1 MGYRG
6 IVLPGRGARGAVPLV
21 YAEALA
27 AGLPVLAFEGAGAS
41 AVPRAVRSEGTGTV
55 TTPDAHLPGALD
67 VAAKIFPTLREHCR
81 AVYAKRY
88 GEAVWTERTECLYAS
103 LVA

>member
-1 MGYRG
+1 
-6 IVLPGRGARGAVPLV
+6 
-21 YAEALA
+21 
-27 AGLPVLAFEGAGAS
+27 
-41 AVPRAVRSEGTGTV
+41 VPRAVRSEGTGTV

-88 GEAVWTERTECLYAS
+88 GEGAWTERTECLYAS